1 MTDTDYEPED
11 ILRVLAGEI
20 PDAGDT
26 FAYTH
31 IFPRA
36 PGYTETHHYRVTGW
50 LRRRAPYQPP
60 SSVPQEIRDMLLDLA
75 KDARRGAGPDD
86 VPLEFCRRDQAEY
99 VCGAGVAGV
108 IARVRDVVVDGH
120 VDFRGQSR
128 EEARRDAEWLA
139 GEPLV

>member
-1 MTDTDYEPED
+1 MSTEITDPED
-11 ILRVLAGEI
+11 VLRVLAGEI

-31 IFPRA
+31 VFPLA
-36 PGYTETHHYRVTGW
+36 PGYTDTDHYRVTGW
-50 LRRRAPYQPP
+50 LRRRAPRKPDP
-60 SSVPQEIRDMLLDLA
+60 DPIVEKMLQELSEKFPRTT
-75 KDARRGAGPDD
+75 AGPDK

-120 VDFRGQSR
+120 VDHPGQSR

-139 GEPLV
+139 GEPLT